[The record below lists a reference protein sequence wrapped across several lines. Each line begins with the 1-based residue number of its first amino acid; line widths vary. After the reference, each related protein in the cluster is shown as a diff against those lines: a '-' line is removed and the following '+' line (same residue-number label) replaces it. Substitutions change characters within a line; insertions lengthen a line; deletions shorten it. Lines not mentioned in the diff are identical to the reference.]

1 MKNILKKPFLTTILT
16 LCFMFTIL
24 SVPSKVNASEPVS
37 NPIEE
42 TEDNGIMPLFDYIF
56 NE

>member
-24 SVPSKVNASEPVS
+24 SVPSKANASEPIS

-42 TEDNGIMPLFDYIF
+42 TEDNGIMPLHDYIF